1 MATPTTARRERGMP
15 AMTDIID
22 KLAKTIAS
30 RKGADPEASYVAS
43 LHAQGTEKILEKI
56 EEEAGELIEAA
67 RTGSAPDITHE
78 TADLWFH
85 SLVLLAS
92 LDIPPTQV
100 LAELERRF
108 GVSGHAEKASR
119 KS

>member
-1 MATPTTARRERGMP
+1 MARRERDLP
-15 AMTDIID
+15 TMTDIID
-22 KLAKTIAS
+22 KLAQTLAS
-30 RKGADPEASYVAS
+30 RKTADPEASYVAS
-43 LHAQGTEKILEKI
+43 LYAQGTEKILEKI

-85 SLVLLAS
+85 SLVLLVS
-92 LDIPPTQV
+92 LDIPPAQI